1 MQIPIVSH
9 SYPTQSDPSYGIF
22 IRREVEII
30 TRFASPYVIIP
41 KVYATPL
48 NRQFFRTLK
57 PAEDRFPKKQF
68 SYLSFPRRLFPRITQ
83 KSFSKNLLQVLG
95 QINNKLVHLH
105 WLFPQSL
112 AVPALKQKGYKVIQT
127 IHGGDW
133 YSNLNNQTLFSIIK
147 NSLLATDAIV
157 CVGKK
162 LADDLKKKLPETAEK
177 VLHIPHAIDT
187 EIFNPQVKGGLKTE
201 KELWNPDK
209 KHLLCVANFYKVKG
223 VDLLLKAFSELNDN
237 NLHLHLVAPR
247 SDKKTSA
254 TIRSIISNNKLH
266 HHVTIYGT
274 KKETELAD
282 FYRNADIFI
291 LPSLKEGFGIV
302 CAEAA
307 ACGTPVLAT
316 KSGGPEEIIDEQTGI
331 LADANNVQALINGI
345 EMILKKP
352 EVFDPKE
359 MHNQISNK
367 FGMNTKT
374 DRLKELYSSVVK
386 GETISGI

>member
-22 IRREVEII
+22 IRREVELISQ
-30 TRFASPYVIIP
+30 FASPYVIIP

-48 NRQFFRTLK
+48 NSQFYRSLE
-57 PAEDRFPKKQF
+57 PIENRFPIKQF
-68 SYLSFPRRLFPRITQ
+68 SYLSFPRKSFPRITQ
-83 KSFSKNLLQVLG
+83 KSFSKNLLQALG
-95 QINNKLVHLH
+95 YPDTKLVHLH
-105 WLFPQSL
+105 WLFPQAL

-133 YSNLNNQTLFSIIK
+133 YSNLDNQTLFPLIK

-162 LADDLKKKLPETAEK
+162 LADDLKKKLPEMADK

-187 EIFNPQVKGGLKTE
+187 EIFNPQVKSEHKTE
-201 KELWNPDK
+201 KELWDPDK

-223 VDLLLKAFSELNDN
+223 VDLLLKAFNVLNDK

-254 TIRSIISNNKLH
+254 AIRTIISNNKLH
-266 HHVTIYGT
+266 DHVTIYGT

-282 FYRNADIFI
+282 FYRNADLFI

-331 LADANNVQALINGI
+331 LAEANNMQDLIDGI
-345 EMILKKP
+345 EFILKNP
-352 EVFDPKE
+352 EKFDPKE
-359 MHNQISNK
+359 MHNRISNK